1 MFINVYFKI
10 LQKRKSI
17 DFLETMPVKAK
28 ETLGLSEKLQARW
41 LDEMRQILT
50 PTSVVKK
57 SSQARV
63 VNHIK
68 NCFLAAEKLQTN
80 SLFFLLDSTKME
92 YVFVSNSTQSVLGF
106 SKEEVIKNGFQWL
119 FSLLT
124 TSELEYKQIVVN
136 DFFAFLKEQGKEK
149 IMNCTVRYDIV
160 VQRKDG
166 KKIHLLE
173 EVMVSEVNESGDPVL
188 ISCFLHDIGE
198 YIKTEHRQCHI
209 YLRQDD
215 ELKTIFSRKYQVFEK
230 SEMPLSRR
238 ELQILQQ
245 FANGLTTQQVAKKL
259 YITENTVK
267 SHRKNILFKLTV
279 KNTTEA
285 VREALSKSW
294 IS

>member
-1 MFINVYFKI
+1 M
-10 LQKRKSI
+10 QKRKSI
-17 DFLETMPVKAK
+17 HFLLTMPVKAK

-50 PTSVVKK
+50 PKSVVKK

-63 VNHIK
+63 VSHIK

-92 YVFVSNSTQSVLGF
+92 YVFVSNATQSVLGF
-106 SKEEVIKNGFQWL
+106 TKEEAIKNGFQWL

-124 TSELEYKQIVVN
+124 SSELEYKQIVVN
-136 DFFAFLKEQGKEK
+136 DFFTFLKELGKEK
-149 IMNCTVRYDIV
+149 MMNCTVRYDIV
-160 VQRKDG
+160 VQRIDG
-166 KKIHLLE
+166 KKVHLLE
-173 EVMVSEVNESGDPVL
+173 EVMVSEVSESGDPVL
-188 ISCFLHDIGE
+188 ISCFLHDIGD
-198 YIKTEHRQCHI
+198 YVKTEHRQCHI
-209 YLRQDD
+209 YLRQDG
-215 ELKTIFSRKYQVFEK
+215 ELKTIFSKKYQVFEK

-267 SHRKNILFKLTV
+267 SHRKNILFKLGV